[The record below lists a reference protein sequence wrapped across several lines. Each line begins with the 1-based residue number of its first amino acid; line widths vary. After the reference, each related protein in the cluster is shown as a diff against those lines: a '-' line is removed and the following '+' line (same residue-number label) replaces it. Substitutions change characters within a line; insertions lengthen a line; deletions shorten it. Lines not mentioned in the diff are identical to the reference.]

1 MSFQGPSPLSIYLKG
16 VYRFITELRRP
27 KGPPSRAPY
36 TYRKAKETHELIF
49 SWLSCLAVLLVGMYT
64 RWEQQ
69 SRARWQP
76 CSSQQLKRDLQ
87 PWFMV
92 SFFDAGHPCYGQL
105 TPVKT
110 KNILTS
116 FTWSH
121 LLKFR
126 AHWVHMCFFE
136 VGRWPRAGF
145 WLDLWLV
152 SNWLDVKRAGLSGSG
167 LTLTQD

>member
-16 VYRFITELRRP
+16 GFVQVYNRASGAQRA
-27 KGPPSRAPY
+27 PSRAPY

-64 RWEQQ
+64 RREQQ

-92 SFFDAGHPCYGQL
+92 SFLEAGHPCYGQL
-105 TPVKT
+105 TPVYADQFQ
-110 KNILTS
+110 LTPVYADQFHVIS
-116 FTWSH
+116 P
-121 LLKFR
+121 
-126 AHWVHMCFFE
+126 AQV
-136 VGRWPRAGF
+136 
-145 WLDLWLV
+145 
-152 SNWLDVKRAGLSGSG
+152 
-167 LTLTQD
+167 